1 MIRPISPIRPI
12 KTKIKHSIL
21 AVLHACDGVPMPE
34 TALLPAVQLH
44 VRPEQPTDSDIAD
57 ALKDIEEQRYAAA
70 VTDDLMGER
79 TWTLTPKGTH
89 KARQVRAV

>member
-1 MIRPISPIRPI
+1 M
-12 KTKIKHSIL
+12 KTKIKRSLL

-34 TALLPAVQLH
+34 TALLAAVQLH
-44 VRPEQPTDSDIAD
+44 ARPERPSDSDIAD

-70 VTDDLMGER
+70 VTDELTGER

-89 KARQVRAV
+89 KARQERGA

>member
-1 MIRPISPIRPI
+1 MGPSDLM
-12 KTKIKHSIL
+12 KAKIKRSIL

-34 TALLPAVQLH
+34 TALLSVVRLH
-44 VRPEQPTDSDIAD
+44 ARPERPTDGDIAD

-70 VTDDLMGER
+70 VTDELTGEQ

-89 KARQVRAV
+89 KARQERGR